1 MRRTMGDYNLER
13 ETSTSW
19 GKKKTRGKIYK
30 VTHKLSSNF
39 VGKLIFMLFYL
50 VFLVLWIRGW
60 KSLICMSWVHLKI
73 LEELFFMH
81 FFSLFALQW
90 LG

>member
-39 VGKLIFMLFYL
+39 VGKLIFMLFYV
-50 VFLVLWIRGW
+50 VFLVDKRMKISNMHVLGSCKNFRG
-60 KSLICMSWVHLKI
+60 MV
-73 LEELFFMH
+73 FYA
-81 FFSLFALQW
+81 FFSLFVLQW